1 MEKML
6 RAFVEKNLYRDG
18 FRDYLINSFSPV
30 LKEYYLKYDI
40 ITYNKLLK
48 KEEQQQLLHKFM
60 EKECSDLFEF
70 CSKNNVSIVG
80 LKGIFIEKQFWSQP
94 RFYND
99 IDVIIKKDDIK
110 KQESFS
116 FWHTERNIP
125 VFCYSTWSRVKK
137 CGRCSRIETE
147 RREDE

>member
-40 ITYNKLLK
+40 STYNKLLK

-60 EKECSDLFEF
+60 EKECS
-70 CSKNNVSIVG
+70 
-80 LKGIFIEKQFWSQP
+80 EKQLVATLMET
-94 RFYND
+94 Y
-99 IDVIIKKDDIK
+99 DVDEAQAKKDVSAVVEKFRKAGILA
-110 KQESFS
+110 E
-116 FWHTERNIP
+116 
-125 VFCYSTWSRVKK
+125 
-137 CGRCSRIETE
+137 
-147 RREDE
+147 